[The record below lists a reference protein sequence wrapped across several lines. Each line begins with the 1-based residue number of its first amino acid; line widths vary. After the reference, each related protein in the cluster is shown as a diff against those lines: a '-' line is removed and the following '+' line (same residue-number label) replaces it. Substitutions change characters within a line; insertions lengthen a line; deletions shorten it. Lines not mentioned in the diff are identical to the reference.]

1 MERRSQLKVGAFVL
15 AILVLVVGLA
25 YIASVI
31 QRNLAPDDSSA
42 ATEDLMALRVL
53 GSTPTANVPVG
64 SNFQVGVFA
73 NLAGKTI
80 PSGTQMTV
88 TELKVNFDKTKLQVT
103 NIEPFDSI
111 NTLSLNKQLN
121 NTSGFTTLD
130 ISTVGSTTFTGNV
143 QIATITF
150 SVLSTDYKTG
160 AVSFDAST
168 TLGLPNILVA
178 TDLDTPLPYP
188 TLSSSSAATTAVSIT
203 DVMKLRLVSPATLRD
218 FLPGEQIQVGVFADL
233 AGKNI
238 PSSVSMTVTELK
250 ILFDPQSLEVTNIAP
265 ADANDLSLNKVLQNN
280 LGYVTLD
287 ISKTG
292 TGTFSGNVQLATITF
307 TVDPITTNRLTQ
319 IQFGT
324 ENTLGL
330 PNILAAGS
338 LTDRLQLSLKAAS
351 SSSASS
357 SSISSSSISSSSA
370 SSSSS
375 TSSRVSS
382 VSSSSSRLSSSRT
395 SSSQTSS
402 VSLSSTSSGA
412 SSFSSSFSS
421 TSVAVSTSHV
431 TTHMS
436 NPATSVAISTS
447 QKPSSQA
454 GGLVCTQEVLACP
467 DGSSVGRNPNNGC
480 EFNACPA
487 LPSSSSSTTS
497 ALSFSTSFSST
508 SSSEGG
514 LSSSCLYDYDHSGI
528 VDAPDFSLFAYNY
541 KQEDINCQ
549 NDIFGGDCY
558 IEELDYEIFKQV
570 YLSYSCADK

>member
-1 MERRSQLKVGAFVL
+1 MEKRSQLKVVAFVL

-53 GSTPTANVPVG
+53 GATPTATVPVG

-73 NLAGKTI
+73 NLAGETI
-80 PSGTQMTV
+80 PANTQMTV
-88 TELKVNFDKTKLQVT
+88 TELKINFDKTKLQVT
-103 NIEPFDSI
+103 NIEPFDSV

-130 ISTVGSTTFTGNV
+130 ISTVGSTAFTGNV

-160 AVSFDAST
+160 TVAFDAST

-188 TLSSSSAATTAVSIT
+188 TLSSSSATTTAVSIT
-203 DVMKLRLVSPATLRD
+203 DVMKLRLVDPAALRD

-238 PSSVSMTVTELK
+238 PSTVSMTVTELK
-250 ILFDPQSLEVTNIAP
+250 ILFDPQSLEVTNIVP
-265 ADANDLSLNKVLQNN
+265 ADSNDLSLNKVLQNN

-292 TGTFSGNVQLATITF
+292 TSTFSGNVQLATITF
-307 TVDPITTNRLTQ
+307 TVDQITSNRLTQ

-324 ENTLGL
+324 ETTLGL

-338 LTDRLQLSLKAAS
+338 LIDRLQLSLK
-351 SSSASS
+351 
-357 SSISSSSISSSSA
+357 IPA

-375 TSSRVSS
+375 VSSTSSASTASSSTGTSS
-382 VSSSSSRLSSSRT
+382 VASTSVASSISVASSSRLSSSLA

-402 VSLSSTSSGA
+402 ASTSIGN
-412 SSFSSSFSS
+412 SSSVSS
-421 TSVAVSTSHV
+421 SNTSSQANSSVAQTTPTTSRAA
-431 TTHMS
+431 S
-436 NPATSVAISTS
+436 APAPTS
-447 QKPSSQA
+447 QKTSQA
-454 GGLVCTQEVLACP
+454 GGGIVCTQEVLFCP
-467 DGSSVGRNPNNGC
+467 DGSSVSRNPSNGC
-480 EFNACPA
+480 EFNACPV
-487 LPSSSSSTTS
+487 LPSSSSATS
-497 ALSFSTSFSST
+497 AFSTSFSST
-508 SSSEGG
+508 SSSGGG
-514 LSSSCLYDYDHSGI
+514 LSSSCLYDYDNNGI

-541 KQEDINCQ
+541 KQDNINCN

-558 IEELDYEIFKQV
+558 IEELDYEIFKQI
-570 YLSYSCADK
+570 YLSYSCAN